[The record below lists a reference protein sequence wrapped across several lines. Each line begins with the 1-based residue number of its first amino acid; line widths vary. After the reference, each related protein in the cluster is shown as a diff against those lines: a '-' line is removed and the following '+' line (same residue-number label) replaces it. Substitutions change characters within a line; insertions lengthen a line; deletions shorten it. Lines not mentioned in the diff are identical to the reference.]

1 MKKLQLNKKTVSQLD
16 RNQMKNINGGL
27 IEIPICFSSCPN
39 VGTKKSKSCCGS
51 KCTKEL
57 EQF

>member
-16 RNQMKNINGGL
+16 RNQMKSINGGL
-27 IEIPICFSSCPN
+27 NIDVCFSSCPN

-57 EQF
+57 LAFE